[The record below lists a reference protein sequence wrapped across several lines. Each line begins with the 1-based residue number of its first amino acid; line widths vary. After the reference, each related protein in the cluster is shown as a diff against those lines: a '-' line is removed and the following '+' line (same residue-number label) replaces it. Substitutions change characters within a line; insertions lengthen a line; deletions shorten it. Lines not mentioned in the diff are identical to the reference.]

1 MPPVFCMLTYLL
13 GHVLQKHLS
22 AGLWQLIAQPTQDQL
37 VRIRHQT
44 SACRRCWHA
53 AEDFA
58 SVGGDSPT
66 SSVASSGASA
76 YNSAASLPGSAVL
89 PRADVLI
96 LGGDLAYPNPSNMTY
111 EKRLFRCR

>member
-1 MPPVFCMLTYLL
+1 MVSTAENFASVGDNSPTSSVVSCGT
-13 GHVLQKHLS
+13 VTATTQTLS
-22 AGLWQLIAQPTQDQL
+22 DLSVPW
-37 VRIRHQT
+37 
-44 SACRRCWHA
+44 S

-76 YNSAASLPGSAVL
+76 YDSAASLPGAMVL

-96 LGGDLAYPNPSNMTY
+96 LGGDLAYPNPSNETY
-111 EKRLFRCR
+111 EKRLFR